1 MSDTSIIRDGQE
13 AYSEPQRGGE
23 LKNCLQGTKVIIV
36 GKGLLV
42 FARAILLFKKASG
55 LFPN

>member
-1 MSDTSIIRDGQE
+1 MGKMDTVNLKG
-13 AYSEPQRGGE
+13 GGE

-36 GKGLLV
+36 GKGLPV

-55 LFPN
+55 LFCN